1 MSMIAKTMQHHV
13 VTLRAAPKFKQQF
26 KALQRRRASKSTRDA
41 KTFTKSFLYPMA
53 FTCRKFRILL
63 C

>member
-26 KALQRRRASKSTRDA
+26 KALQRRR
-41 KTFTKSFLYPMA
+41 
-53 FTCRKFRILL
+53 
-63 C
+63 